1 MVSWKQQTNNL
12 QESWGKFFRLTWQER
27 WILLQAFAFLPLIAV
42 GFYCMNFQRL
52 SSILVRFSPMSGEV
66 CSDAAMQQA
75 TAAAHLVQAAASRTP
90 FKITCLV
97 RSTALWFLLRR
108 QGIGSEIRIGVNQQE
123 GKFKAHAWVE
133 SNGIVLNDRNDIH
146 NQFAAFEQIIL
157 PDGTE
162 RI

>member
-1 MVSWKQQTNNL
+1 MVSWKLPTSNL
-12 QESWGKFFRLTWQER
+12 QESWAKLFQLTWRER
-27 WILLQAFAFLPLIAV
+27 WILLQAIVFLPIIVAGLH
-42 GFYCMNFQRL
+42 CMNFQRL

-66 CSDAAMQQA
+66 CRDTAMQQA
-75 TAAAHLVQAAASRTP
+75 AATTHLVQVAASRTP

-108 QGIGSEIRIGVNQQE
+108 QGIGSEIRIGVNQQG

-146 NQFAAFEQIIL
+146 NQFAAFEQVIL

>member
-12 QESWGKFFRLTWQER
+12 QESWSKFSQLTWEER
-27 WILLQAFAFLPLIAV
+27 WMLLQAFVFLPLIAA
-42 GFYCMNFQRL
+42 GLHCMNFQRL

-75 TAAAHLVQAAASRTP
+75 AATAHLVQVAVSRTP
-90 FKITCLV
+90 FKVTCLV

-108 QGIGSEIRIGVNQQE
+108 QGIGSEIRIGVSQQE
-123 GKFKAHAWVE
+123 GRFKAHAWVE

-146 NQFAAFEQIIL
+146 NQFAAFEQMIL

>member
-12 QESWGKFFRLTWQER
+12 QESWDKFFQLSWQER
-27 WILLQAFAFLPLIAV
+27 WMLLQAFVFLPLIAA
-42 GFYCMNFQRL
+42 GLHCMNFQQL
-52 SSILVRFSPMSGEV
+52 SSILVRFSPVPDEV
-66 CSDAAMQQA
+66 CRDTAMQQA
-75 TAAAHLVQAAASRTP
+75 ATTTHLVQVAAFRTP
-90 FKITCLV
+90 FKISCLV

-108 QGIGSEIRIGVNQQE
+108 QGIGSEIRIGVSQQE
-123 GKFKAHAWVE
+123 GTFKAHAWVE

>member
-1 MVSWKQQTNNL
+1 MVSWKLPTSNL
-12 QESWGKFFRLTWQER
+12 QESWAKFFQLTWQER
-27 WILLQAFAFLPLIAV
+27 WMLLQAFVFLPLIAI
-42 GFYCMNFQRL
+42 GLHCMNFQRL
-52 SSILVRFSPMSGEV
+52 SSILARFSPVPGEV

-75 TAAAHLVQAAASRTP
+75 AATTHLVQAAASRTP

-97 RSTALWFLLRR
+97 RSAALWFLLRR
-108 QGIGSEIRIGVNQQE
+108 QGIGSEIRIGVSQQE
-123 GKFKAHAWVE
+123 STFKAHAWVE